1 MILGHSDAVKAFVA
15 QLIPGCERG
24 WSNGSA
30 IGFAD
35 DGLLVAGVVYH
46 NWSPETGVIEL
57 SAASTQRN
65 WLNRERLKA
74 IFAFPFDELNCR
86 IAVARIAESNT
97 RARRIWRSLGAMEIV
112 IPELRTPTEAEVLY
126 LLKAET
132 WRKSKFSRQ
141 VHNG

>member
-24 WSNGSA
+24 WSDGKA
-30 IGFAD
+30 IGFTENGA
-35 DGLLVAGVVYH
+35 LVAGVVYH
-46 NWSPETGVIEL
+46 NWSPEKRLIEI

-86 IAVARIAESNT
+86 LAVAQIAESNT

-112 IPELRTPTEAEVLY
+112 VPELRSPTEADVLY

-132 WRKSKFSRQ
+132 WRASKFSR
-141 VHNG
+141 